1 MKILH
6 SSDWHLGKKL
16 EGQKRIEEQKK
27 FINKLVEIADNEE
40 IDLVLVA
47 GDIYDNSNPSAEAE
61 SLFFDA
67 MKMLSKNGERAVI
80 VIPGNHDN
88 PQRLSVANSLAKE
101 FGIIIYETPFEKK
114 EIGKYGNFKVVKSTY
129 GGIEI
134 EINCKKAFI
143 YCLPYPS
150 EVALNEE
157 FSEKNY
163 SKRIGEI
170 LKKGIEENKENI
182 PNIIMTHIFV
192 SGANATEDERAIELG
207 GSLAVSIEDLPEVD
221 YIALGHI
228 HRPMKFIKKRAYY
241 CGSPIEYRINE
252 NKYDKRVFIAKLN
265 GNLNNEFKEIELENY
280 KPILKYRVNGAN
292 EAILLAEEKEMCE
305 EWIYLEILTAAYLTN
320 EEIKKIKINKNI
332 LEIKPIFTDIR
343 NLELEVE
350 EISTKKTILENFIE
364 YYSQCDGIEPSQEV
378 KALFLKM
385 MESDN

>member
-27 FINKLVEIADNEE
+27 FINQLLKIADIEK
-40 IDLVLVA
+40 IDLILLA

-61 SLFFDA
+61 NLFFSA
-67 MKMLSKNGERAVI
+67 MKMLSKNGKRAVI

-114 EIGKYGNFKVVKSTY
+114 EIGKYGYFQVTKSTN

-134 EINCKKAFI
+134 EINEKKAFV

-157 FSEKNY
+157 FSEKDY

-192 SGANATEDERAIELG
+192 SGSNATEDERAIELG
-207 GSLAVSIEDLPEVD
+207 GSLAVSLEDLPEVD

-228 HRPMKFIKKRAYY
+228 HKPMKFIKKRAYY

-252 NKYDKRVFIAKLN
+252 NKYNKRVFIAKLN
-265 GNLNNEFKEIELENY
+265 GDFNNDFKELELENY
-280 KPILKYRVNGAN
+280 KPIIKYRTNGAD
-292 EAILLAEEKEMCE
+292 EAIVLAEEKESSE
-305 EWIYLEILTAAYLTN
+305 EWIYLEILTSKYLTN
-320 EEIKKIKINKNI
+320 EEIKKIKKNKNI
-332 LEIKPIFTDIR
+332 LEIKPIFTNIR
-343 NLELEVE
+343 NLDLELDDL
-350 EISTKKTILENFIE
+350 SSKKTILENFIE
-364 YYSQCDGIEPSQEV
+364 YYTQCDGIEPSQET
-378 KALFLKM
+378 KELFLKM
-385 MESDN
+385 MESEK